1 MASDR
6 GFWRS
11 FGVRLLAAMVL
22 LPLFIFS
29 ALWGGWWFFGFTA
42 MAILLLTRE
51 FGQLAAARGVRGIFP
66 ELLPFQLIILLAF
79 HRGGAERGGEM
90 AGFLILMLLVWAAL
104 RGRIEG
110 AWERVGARLLALFY
124 LAWLPGHWILLR
136 NLGEHMGFPAEAAG
150 KWLLFG
156 AGLIWLGDTG
166 AYLVGSLL
174 GRHRL
179 GTPVSP
185 NKSVEGALGG
195 LATSLLAAWF
205 LREPWMPFL
214 TGMQALGLGF
224 TVALAGQV
232 GDLFESLLKRGAGS
246 KDSGTAIPGHGGF
259 LDRLDSMLFGFPM
272 LYYFLTWVIF

>member
-1 MASDR
+1 MADERS
-6 GFWRS
+6 FWQT
-11 FGVRLLAAMVL
+11 FGVRVLAAALL

-29 ALWGGWWFFGFTA
+29 ALWGGWWFFAFTTLA
-42 MAILLLTRE
+42 VILLTRE
-51 FGQLAAARGVRGIFP
+51 FAQLGTARGLAGIFP
-66 ELLPFQLIILLAF
+66 ELLPFQLVVLLAF
-79 HRGGAERGGEM
+79 HRGGVGRGGEM
-90 AGFLILMLLVWAAL
+90 AGFLILLLLVWAAL

-136 NLGEHMGFPAEAAG
+136 NLGAEMGFPPEAAG
-150 KWLLFG
+150 TWLLWG
-156 AGLIWLGDTG
+156 AGIVWLGDTG

-174 GRHRL
+174 GRHPL

-185 NKSVEGALGG
+185 NKSVEGMIGG
-195 LATSLLAAWF
+195 LATSLVAAWF

-214 TGMQALGLGF
+214 SGLQALGLGLV
-224 TVALAGQV
+224 VALGGQI

-259 LDRLDSMLFGFPM
+259 LDRLDSLLFGLPL
-272 LYYFLTWVIF
+272 LYYFLVWVIF